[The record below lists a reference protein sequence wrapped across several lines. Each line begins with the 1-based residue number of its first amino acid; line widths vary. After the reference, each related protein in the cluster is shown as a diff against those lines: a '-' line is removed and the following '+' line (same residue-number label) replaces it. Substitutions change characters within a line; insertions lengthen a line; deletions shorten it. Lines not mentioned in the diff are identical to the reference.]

1 MKHPSHTIQV
11 CFQEQSQVS
20 HKIFNFLSE
29 LYTDEELKVDLDPLA
44 KWCNANYIE
53 KRVIKIVA
61 NENKIILSDN
71 SVVDYDILALNLG
84 SKTKGTTG
92 KHTIEGVWEYSLTT
106 RPINDLLPK
115 IIVKENKL
123 KADGIIPD
131 VVIVGGGAAGT
142 ELAFA
147 FKARW
152 TQFFGHDIK
161 V

>member
-1 MKHPSHTIQV
+1 MLPGT
-11 CFQEQSQVS
+11 VS
-20 HKIFNFLSE
+20 K
-29 LYTDEELKVDLDPLA
+29 LYTDEELKVDLEPVA
-44 KWCNANYIE
+44 KWCDANYIE
-53 KRVIKIVA
+53 KRVMKIVA
-61 NENKIILSDN
+61 NENKIILSDD
-71 SVVDYDILALNLG
+71 SFVEYDILALNLG

-92 KHTIEGVWEYSLTT
+92 KHTVEGVWEYSLTT

-115 IIVKENKL
+115 IIAKENKL

-152 TQFFGHDIK
+152 TKFFGQDIK

>member
-1 MKHPSHTIQV
+1 MLRLRWLMKHPSHTIQV

-20 HKIFNFLSE
+20 HNIFNFLTE

-92 KHTIEGVWEYSLTT
+92 KHTVEGVWEYSLTT

-152 TQFFGHDIK
+152 T
-161 V
+161 

>member
-1 MKHPSHTIQV
+1 
-11 CFQEQSQVS
+11 
-20 HKIFNFLSE
+20 
-29 LYTDEELKVDLDPLA
+29 
-44 KWCNANYIE
+44 
-53 KRVIKIVA
+53 
-61 NENKIILSDN
+61 
-71 SVVDYDILALNLG
+71 LNLG

-92 KHTIEGVWEYSLTT
+92 KHTIEGVWGYSLTT

-152 TQFFGHDIK
+152 T
-161 V
+161 

>member
-1 MKHPSHTIQV
+1 LNAKITLVNEAPKSYYSGMLPGT
-11 CFQEQSQVS
+11 VS
-20 HKIFNFLSE
+20 K
-29 LYTDEELKVDLDPLA
+29 LYTDEELKVDLEPVA
-44 KWCNANYIE
+44 KWCDANYIE
-53 KRVIKIVA
+53 KRVMKIVA
-61 NENKIILSDN
+61 NENKIILSDD
-71 SVVDYDILALNLG
+71 SFVEYDILALNLG

-92 KHTIEGVWEYSLTT
+92 KHTVEGVWEYSLTT

-115 IIVKENKL
+115 IIAKENKL

-152 TQFFGHDIK
+152 TKFFGQDIK

>member
-1 MKHPSHTIQV
+1 M
-11 CFQEQSQVS
+11 
-20 HKIFNFLSE
+20 
-29 LYTDEELKVDLDPLA
+29 
-44 KWCNANYIE
+44 
-53 KRVIKIVA
+53 KIVA
-61 NENKIILSDN
+61 NENKIILSDD
-71 SVVDYDILALNLG
+71 SVVEYDILALNLG

-92 KHTIEGVWEYSLTT
+92 KHTVEGVWEHSLTT

-115 IIVKENKL
+115 IIAKENKL

-152 TQFFGHDIK
+152 TKFFGQDIK

>member
-20 HKIFNFLSE
+20 HNIFNFLTE

-92 KHTIEGVWEYSLTT
+92 KHTVEGVWEYSLTT

-152 TQFFGHDIK
+152 T
-161 V
+161 